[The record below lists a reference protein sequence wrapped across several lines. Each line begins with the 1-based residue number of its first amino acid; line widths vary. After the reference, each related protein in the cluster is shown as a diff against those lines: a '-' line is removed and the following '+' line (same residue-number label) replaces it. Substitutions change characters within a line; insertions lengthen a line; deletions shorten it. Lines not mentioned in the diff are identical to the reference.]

1 MIAYQIVFDFSES
14 GTIDK
19 LTGLP
24 QTLISTAVTD
34 KARDSGFHQKQNY
47 GPHEQV
53 LGTLLLL

>member
-24 QTLISTAVTD
+24 QTLQLQTKLEIQASIKSKIMGLTS
-34 KARDSGFHQKQNY
+34 KC
-47 GPHEQV
+47 
-53 LGTLLLL
+53 